1 MTPFKVLSLSLVVI
15 VGFTCALI
23 AAPEIFDGHHP
34 ALGWP
39 IFAVFVLSCVT
50 YLCALAKVDH
60 GRGKTWIVLC
70 ALSFIVVPIGP
81 IGGYLL
87 TCTAVVRRE
96 RKHNRPTQEGAAVKL
111 NLGIKAFIG
120 AWLCWLS
127 LCLLGSATHE
137 MLNPTLAE
145 ILYKG
150 VMSSGATLFLGTIY
164 IVARGFINLFRRKSP
179 PGEVEN

>member
-15 VGFTCALI
+15 VGFTCALF

-50 YLCALAKVDH
+50 YLYALAKVDH

-87 TCTAVVRRE
+87 TCTAVVGRR
-96 RKHNRPTQEGAAVKL
+96 KKDNRPTQEGAA
-111 NLGIKAFIG
+111 GIKAFIG

-127 LCLLGSATHE
+127 FCILGSATHE

-150 VMSSGATLFLGTIY
+150 ITGSGAALFLGTIY
-164 IVARGFINLFRRKSP
+164 VVARSFINLFRRKKAP
-179 PGEVEN
+179 MKPIDG